1 MNTIKNAFI
10 VDDEHFIGN
19 ANNIAQKIL
28 KHGRITK
35 NGKIIIDDKD
45 LTKDQILKLCLSI
58 KFIAHELDN
67 KIPQDVKPSELVDVM
82 SERPESIGSRLSK
95 LFKENFVKKSGFG
108 QYIIH
113 NYKIEAFVDSLTKNI
128 QKSNETR
135 KTPTNAKSGKRLTGI
150 GADIQNLVDNNFF
163 SKPKTIKD
171 VEKELK
177 KEAKYHDSRVIDATM
192 KNVFMKRR
200 IVKRIENENGGQAK
214 WQYVI
219 R

>member
-1 MNTIKNAFI
+1 MESIKNAFI
-10 VDDEHFIGN
+10 VDDEHFVGN

-35 NGKIIIDDKD
+35 NGKIIIDNKN

-67 KIPQDVKPSELVDVM
+67 KIVKDVKPSELVDVM
-82 SERPESIGSRLSK
+82 GERTESIGSRLSK
-95 LFKENFVKKSGFG
+95 LLRDNFVKKSGFG

-113 NYKIEAFVDSLTKNI
+113 NYKIEAFIDSLDKSY
-128 QKSNETR
+128 QKSNETK
-135 KTPTNAKSGKRLTGI
+135 KTSINAKFGKKLTGV
-150 GADIQNLVDNNFF
+150 GADIQNLVDNDFF
-163 SKPKTIKD
+163 SKPRTIKD

-177 KEAKYHDSRVIDATM
+177 KETKYHDSRVIDATM
-192 KNVFMKRR
+192 KNIFIKRR
-200 IVKRIENENGGQAK
+200 IVKRIENESGGQAK